1 MLDFLEY
8 KKDDLDELVS
18 DLFQGICDSIEGGKH
33 LILQP
38 ALKAAKAWKNIRS
51 TDDGRQSTMT
61 LHRTLCGVWPWTW
74 QYGRDV

>member
-18 DLFQGICDSIEGGKH
+18 DLFEGICDSIEGGKH

-38 ALKAAKAWKNIRS
+38 ALKAAKA
-51 TDDGRQSTMT
+51 
-61 LHRTLCGVWPWTW
+61 
-74 QYGRDV
+74 